1 MAGLAFEWFER
12 ARFRSALVSELTSRA
27 DTLGFNTAAALIFND
42 RKSAL
47 DLLHALSVERH
58 IEAACI
64 YDGHG
69 RVFAEYQRDGL
80 SRNFL
85 MPKWQG
91 DAVRF
96 APDFPTVSRSFSVDG
111 EKTWGISIVSDF
123 SELNDKMLHFRE
135 ISAVILFV
143 SIVFVA
149 LLSTRLVRLIT
160 EPILQL
166 AAVAK
171 RVSTKED
178 YSLRAFP
185 AGEDEVGEL
194 VESFNHMLERIQE
207 RDVALQSA
215 KDELELR
222 VEVRTHEL
230 QSGVVQRAR
239 VEEAL
244 SAERG
249 RLRALI
255 DNVPDHMY
263 VKDVDCRFLVANL
276 SVARQMGAK
285 SPEELLGKN
294 DFDFYPR
301 TLAELFYNDEQRV
314 ILSRQA
320 EVNREEPGVDPQGN
334 VTQVLTTQVPLRDKH
349 GRVIGWRWP
358 RHHRPQEGPG
368 RNAQGSR
375 SSRSRQPRQER
386 IPGQYEPRDPH
397 SAQRRDWHDR
407 PGSGNSAYTGTAG
420 VPGDRQN
427 IR

>member
-1 MAGLAFEWFER
+1 MRFFRNSSIHRKLTIVVFLTSVLGLSMAGLAFEWFER

-42 RKSAL
+42 RKSAQ

-96 APDFPTVSRSFSVDG
+96 APDLLTVSRSFSVDG

-230 QSGVVQRAR
+230 QSEVVQRAR

-244 SAERG
+244 SARAREAARFDRQRARSHVCQG
-249 RLRALI
+249 RRLPL
-255 DNVPDHMY
+255 
-263 VKDVDCRFLVANL
+263 
-276 SVARQMGAK
+276 
-285 SPEELLGKN
+285 
-294 DFDFYPR
+294 PR
-301 TLAELFYNDEQRV
+301 
-314 ILSRQA
+314 
-320 EVNREEPGVDPQGN
+320 
-334 VTQVLTTQVPLRDKH
+334 
-349 GRVIGWRWP
+349 
-358 RHHRPQEGPG
+358 
-368 RNAQGSR
+368 
-375 SSRSRQPRQER
+375 RQPFRR
-386 IPGQYEPRDPH
+386 AADGRKIPR
-397 SAQRRDWHDR
+397 
-407 PGSGNSAYTGTAG
+407 GTA
-420 VPGDRQN
+420 RKE
-427 IR
+427 RF